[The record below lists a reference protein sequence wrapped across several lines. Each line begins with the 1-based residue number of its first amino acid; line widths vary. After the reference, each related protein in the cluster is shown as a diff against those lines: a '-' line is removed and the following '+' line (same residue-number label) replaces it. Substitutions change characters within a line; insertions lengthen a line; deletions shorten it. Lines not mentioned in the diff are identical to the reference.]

1 MYGGFDVYKIY
12 LGVKLHFTTDSYD
25 YIKYGGKTN
34 AKLDTFTKRKDR
46 YFFHK
51 LSKRFNER
59 DVLDFLVSNF
69 IISGDKWIGELI
81 SNESV
86 ETYTKYRKYNESFK
100 YHFRDDCV
108 RIVNDFQSR
117 NIRFDDGLRVHMGQ
131 HPRML
136 RLLIQRKVNFQT
148 AIYLN
153 KNLSFIKDWDKNISE
168 KVVWP
173 KISHTIARLTP
184 FLNFNMTEAK
194 MIMKEVFV
202 NGE

>member
-1 MYGGFDVYKIY
+1 
-12 LGVKLHFTTDSYD
+12 
-25 YIKYGGKTN
+25 
-34 AKLDTFTKRKDR
+34 
-46 YFFHK
+46 
-51 LSKRFNER
+51 
-59 DVLDFLVSNF
+59 
-69 IISGDKWIGELI
+69 
-81 SNESV
+81 
-86 ETYTKYRKYNESFK
+86 
-100 YHFRDDCV
+100 
-108 RIVNDFQSR
+108 
-117 NIRFDDGLRVHMGQ
+117 MGQ

-153 KNLSFIKDWDKNISE
+153 KHLSFIKDWDKNISE

>member
-51 LSKRFNER
+51 LSKRYNER
-59 DVLDFLVSNF
+59 DILDYFVSNF
-69 IISGDKWIGELI
+69 AVDSDNWIGDLLT
-81 SNESV
+81 NEGA
-86 ETYTKYRKYNESFK
+86 ETYAKYRKYKESFR

-108 RIVNDFQSR
+108 RISDDFSR
-117 NIRFDDGLRVHMGQ
+117 KRISFDDGFRSHMGQ
-131 HPRML
+131 HPRIL
-136 RLLIQRKVNFQT
+136 RLLIQGKVNYQT
-148 AIYLN
+148 AIYLD
-153 KNLSFIKDWDKNISE
+153 KHLAFFKDWDKTISE
-168 KVVWP
+168 KVIWP
-173 KISHTIARLTP
+173 KISSTITRLKP

-194 MIMKEVFV
+194 IIMKEVFL
-202 NGE
+202 NE

>member
-25 YIKYGGKTN
+25 YIKYGGKSN

-51 LSKRFNER
+51 LSKRYNER
-59 DVLDFLVSNF
+59 DILDYFVANFVLN
-69 IISGDKWIGELI
+69 GDSWIGDLI
-81 SNESV
+81 TNESV
-86 ETYTKYRKYNESFK
+86 ENFTKYRKYNESFK

-108 RIVNDFQSR
+108 RINDDFISKR
-117 NIRFDDGLRVHMGQ
+117 IRFDDGFGVPNGQ
-131 HPRML
+131 HPRLL
-136 RLLIQRKVNFQT
+136 RLLIQRKINFQT

-153 KNLSFIKDWDKNISE
+153 KHLSFFKNWDKEINE

-173 KISHTIARLTP
+173 KISGTMKRLTP
-184 FLNFNMTEAK
+184 FLNFNVTEAK
-194 MIMKEVFV
+194 MIMKDVFL
-202 NGE
+202 NE

>member
-25 YIKYGGKTN
+25 YNKYGGKTN

-108 RIVNDFQSR
+108 RIANDFQSR
-117 NIRFDDGLRVHMGQ
+117 NIRFDDGFRVHMGQ

>member
-1 MYGGFDVYKIY
+1 MYGGFDVYKTY
-12 LGVKLHFTTDSYD
+12 LGVKLHFTTDTYD

-59 DVLDFLVSNF
+59 DVLDFFVSNF
-69 IISGDKWIGELI
+69 IIAGDKWVGDLI
-81 SNESV
+81 TNESI
-86 ETYTKYRKYNESFK
+86 ENYTRYRKYNESFK

-108 RIVNDFQSR
+108 RIGDDFRAR
-117 NIRFDDGLRVHMGQ
+117 NIRFDDGFCVHSGQ
-131 HPRML
+131 HPRFL
-136 RLLIQRKVNFQT
+136 RLLIQRKINYQT
-148 AIYLN
+148 AIYLD
-153 KNLSFIKDWDKNISE
+153 KHIAFIKDWDKNISE

-202 NGE
+202 NGG

>member
-1 MYGGFDVYKIY
+1 MYGGFDVYKTY
-12 LGVKLHFTTDSYD
+12 LGVKLHFTTDTYD

-59 DVLDFLVSNF
+59 DVLDFFVSNF
-69 IISGDKWIGELI
+69 IIAGDKWVGDLI
-81 SNESV
+81 TNESI
-86 ETYTKYRKYNESFK
+86 ENYTRYRKYNESFK

-108 RIVNDFQSR
+108 RIDDDFRAR
-117 NIRFDDGLRVHMGQ
+117 NIRFDDGFGVHSGQ
-131 HPRML
+131 HPRVL
-136 RLLIQRKVNFQT
+136 RLLIQRKINYQT
-148 AIYLN
+148 AIYLD
-153 KNLSFIKDWDKNISE
+153 KHIAFIKDWDKNISE

-202 NGE
+202 NGG